1 LVTTSAPTPKLQ
13 LVEGSSTWV
22 GCALSAECSIGST
35 RKKFALNPEEKEAG
49 QPSSKL
55 YLASNLATGHT
66 SGITVVRLT
75 INHVRPHYRSLS
87 MNKFTKTYVY
97 TT

>member
-1 LVTTSAPTPKLQ
+1 VPYLSLSIEQSVPYLCLVTTSAPTPKLQ

-66 SGITVVRLT
+66 VKVHITAATPNV
-75 INHVRPHYRSLS
+75 P
-87 MNKFTKTYVY
+87 KTV
-97 TT
+97 